1 MTTPGLTRRRM
12 SGGGVWLFQVGAS
25 SPMAVLAGGI
35 VATYATTDVV
45 ATPLTFP
52 LLGAL
57 LGLLAVGYV
66 AMSRTAPHAAPAYA
80 LLAQSFGPVAGLAG
94 GALAL
99 VFYSAIQMS
108 LYGLIGV
115 TIAAL
120 VGGGW
125 VLWAAVVWLVVAV
138 CGLLHVSLSAFVVG
152 SVLCVELAVITLF
165 DIAGFAH
172 PAGGSISMAPVAF
185 TGLWAPGIGGALA
198 LGIAAFIGFDT
209 APAYSE
215 EVRTNRSISRSTL
228 AAVLFMAVFYGASA
242 WALAVAVGPEQVA
255 QTARDPDAGLP
266 FALFDQWYGGGLS
279 LLATLLLI
287 TSVTVAMLSFHNTI
301 ARYLFAMA
309 REGVLPAWLARTGT
323 SGRAQGAPTGGSI
336 VQSASAL
343 LVVGVLALAGADPI
357 KVVFT
362 WLSAAGAAGILVML
376 VLISAGSIRFFR
388 RGGGTNEGLIIT
400 TVLPSLGVI
409 AGTGVLVIM
418 LLNLDSLLGLPPG
431 SPQQLIIP
439 AVVVVTVLV
448 GVVWGGWLR
457 TRGSQLLDDI
467 GRGRPD
473 PLRVLD
479 QRLQD
484 LDV

>member
-1 MTTPGLTRRRM
+1 MTTHGLTRRRM

-35 VATYATTDVV
+35 VATYATTGVV

-52 LLGAL
+52 LLGTL

-66 AMSRTAPHAAPAYA
+66 AMSRAVPHAAPAYA
-80 LLAQSFGPVAGLAG
+80 LLAHGFGPVTGMVG

-108 LYGLIGV
+108 LYGLVGV
-115 TIAAL
+115 TIADL
-120 VGGGW
+120 VGGSW
-125 VLWAAVVWLVVAV
+125 VLWSGAVWLVVAV

-152 SVLCVELAVITLF
+152 SVLCVELAVIALF
-165 DIAGFAH
+165 DIAGFTH
-172 PAGGSISMAPVAF
+172 PAGGAISTAPVSID
-185 TGLWAPGIGGALA
+185 GLWSAGIGGAFT

-215 EVRTNRSISRSTL
+215 EVRTSRSISRSTL
-228 AAVLFMAVFYGASA
+228 AAVLFMALFYGVSA
-242 WALAVAVGPEQVA
+242 WSLAVAVGADQVA
-255 QTARDPDAGLP
+255 PTAADPDAGLP
-266 FALFDQWYGGGLS
+266 FSLLDQWYGNGLS
-279 LLATLLLI
+279 LLATLLLV
-287 TSVTVAMLSFHNTI
+287 TSVVVAMLSFHNTI

-309 REGVLPAWLARTGT
+309 REGVLPGWLARTGA

-336 VQSASAL
+336 VQSVSAL
-343 LVVGVLALAGADPI
+343 LVVGAFTLVGADPL
-357 KVVFT
+357 KVIFT
-362 WLSAAGAAGILVML
+362 WFSAAGAVGILVML
-376 VLISAGSIRFFR
+376 VLISAAAIRYFR
-388 RGGGTNEGLIIT
+388 RGGGSNESLAIT
-400 TVLPSLGVI
+400 TVLPTLGVI
-409 AGTGVLVIM
+409 AGAGVLAIM
-418 LLNLDSLLGLPPG
+418 VLHLSSLLRIADD
-431 SPQQLIIP
+431 SPLQAIIP
-439 AVVVVTVLV
+439 AVVVATIVV
-448 GVVWGGWLR
+448 GVIWGMLLR
-457 TRGSQLLDDI
+457 ARRARVLPEI

>member
-1 MTTPGLTRRRM
+1 M

-35 VATYATTDVV
+35 VATYAATGMT

-52 LLGAL
+52 LLGAM

-66 AMSRTAPHAAPAYA
+66 AMSRTVPHAAPAYA
-80 LLAQSFGPVAGLAG
+80 LLAHAFGPVAGLAG

-115 TIAAL
+115 TIAGL
-120 VGGGW
+120 LGGGW
-125 VLWAAVVWLVVAV
+125 LLWAAVVWLIVAV

-152 SVLCVELAVITLF
+152 TVLCVELAVITLF
-165 DIAGFAH
+165 DIASFAH
-172 PAGGSISMAPVAF
+172 PFGGSITTAPINFA
-185 TGLWAPGIGGALA
+185 GLWAPGIGGALA

-215 EVRTNRSISRSTL
+215 EVRTSRSIGRSTL
-228 AAVLFMAVFYGASA
+228 AAVLFMALFYGISA
-242 WALAVAVGPEQVA
+242 WALAVAVGDHQIA
-255 QTARDPDAGLP
+255 ATAANPDSGLP
-266 FALFDQWYGGGLS
+266 FSLFDQWYGSGLS
-279 LLATLLLI
+279 LLATLLLV

-301 ARYLFAMA
+301 ARYLFGMA

-323 SGRAQGAPTGGSI
+323 GGRAQGAPTGGSI
-336 VQSASAL
+336 VQSISAL
-343 LVVGVLALAGADPI
+343 VVVGVFAAAGADPI
-357 KVVFT
+357 GVIFT
-362 WLSAAGAAGILVML
+362 WLSAAGAVGILVML
-376 VLISAGSIRFFR
+376 VLISAGAIRFYR
-388 RGGGTNEGLIIT
+388 RGGGSTEGLFVT

-409 AGTGVLVIM
+409 GGLVVLAVM
-418 LLNLDSLLGLPPG
+418 VLHLSSLLQIAGD
-431 SPQQLIIP
+431 SPLQAVIP
-439 AVVVVTVLV
+439 VAVVVTLIA
-448 GVVWGGWLR
+448 GVVWGYTLR
-457 TRGSQLLDDI
+457 AGRAPVLAEI
-467 GRGRPD
+467 GKGRPD

-479 QRLQD
+479 QRLED

>member
-1 MTTPGLTRRRM
+1 
-12 SGGGVWLFQVGAS
+12 
-25 SPMAVLAGGI
+25 MAVLAGGI
-35 VATYATTDVV
+35 VATYASTAVV

-66 AMSRTAPHAAPAYA
+66 AMSRAVPNAAPAYA
-80 LLAQSFGPVAGLAG
+80 LLAHSFGPVTGLAG

-108 LYGLIGV
+108 LYGLIGFTV
-115 TIAAL
+115 ATL
-120 VGGGW
+120 LGGSW
-125 VLWAAVVWLVVAV
+125 VLWAAVVWLAVAV
-138 CGLLHVSLSAFVVG
+138 CGLLHVSMSAFVVG
-152 SVLCVELAVITLF
+152 AVLFVELAVITLF

-172 PAGGSISMAPVAF
+172 PAGGVISVTPVTF
-185 TGLWAPGIGGALA
+185 TGLWSPGIGGAFA

-215 EVRTNRSISRSTL
+215 EVRTSRSIGRATL
-228 AAVLFMAVFYGASA
+228 AALLFMSLFYCTSA
-242 WALAVAVGPEQVA
+242 WALAIAVGPDQVA
-255 QTARDPDAGLP
+255 ATAGDPSAGLP
-266 FALFDQWYGGGLS
+266 FALFDRWYGSGLS

-301 ARYLFAMA
+301 ARYLFSMA
-309 REGVLPAWLARTGT
+309 REGVLPGWLARTGT

-343 LVVGVLALAGADPI
+343 MVVGVFVLAGADPMR
-357 KVVFT
+357 VVFT

-376 VLISAGSIRFFR
+376 VLISAGAIRFYR
-388 RGGGTNEGLIIT
+388 RGGGTSEGLLVT
-400 TVLPSLGVI
+400 TVLPALGVV
-409 AGTGVLVIM
+409 AGAGVLVIM
-418 LLNLDSLLGLPPG
+418 VLHLDSLLQIPPD
-431 SPQQLIIP
+431 SPRQLIIP
-439 AVVVVTVLV
+439 AAVVGTLVV
-448 GVVWGGWLR
+448 GVIWGSVLKA
-457 TRGSQLLDDI
+457 RGARVLNDV
-467 GRGRPD
+467 GKGRPD

>member
-1 MTTPGLTRRRM
+1 MTTQGLTRRKM

-35 VATYATTDVV
+35 VATYAATGLT

-52 LLGAL
+52 LLGGL

-66 AMSRTAPHAAPAYA
+66 AMSRTVPHAAPAYA
-80 LLAQSFGPVAGLAG
+80 LLAHAFGPVAGLTG

-115 TIAAL
+115 TIAGL
-120 VGGGW
+120 VGGPW
-125 VLWAAVVWLVVAV
+125 LLWSALIWLIVSV

-152 SVLCVELAVITLF
+152 SVLCVELAVIALF
-165 DIAGFAH
+165 DIASFTH
-172 PAGGSISMAPVAF
+172 PFGGSITTAPISVS
-185 TGLWAPGIGGALA
+185 GLWAPGIGGAFA

-215 EVRTNRSISRSTL
+215 EVRTSRSIGRSTL
-228 AAVLFMAVFYGASA
+228 AAVLFMALFYGFSA
-242 WALAVAVGPEQVA
+242 WALAVAVGDQKIA
-255 QTARDPDAGLP
+255 ATAADPDAGLP
-266 FALFDQWYGGGLS
+266 FGLFDQWYGSGLS
-279 LLATLLLI
+279 LLATLLLV

-336 VQSASAL
+336 VQSISAL
-343 LVVGVLALAGADPI
+343 VVVGLFAAAGADPI
-357 KVVFT
+357 GVIFT
-362 WLSAAGAAGILVML
+362 WFSAAGAVGILVML
-376 VLISAGSIRFFR
+376 VLISAGAIRFYR
-388 RGGGTNEGLIIT
+388 RGGGSTEGLFTT

-409 AGTGVLVIM
+409 GGVGVLAIM
-418 LLNLDSLLGLPPG
+418 VSHLSSLLAIADD
-431 SPQQLIIP
+431 SPAQAIIP
-439 AVVVVTVLV
+439 AAVVLTIVV
-448 GVVWGGWLR
+448 GVVWGFTMRARRASVLAEVGK
-457 TRGSQLLDDI
+457 
-467 GRGRPD
+467 GRPD

>member
-1 MTTPGLTRRRM
+1 MTTQGLTRRRM

-35 VATYATTDVV
+35 VATYATTAVV

-52 LLGAL
+52 LLGVL

-66 AMSRTAPHAAPAYA
+66 AMSRAVPNAAPAYA
-80 LLAQSFGPVAGLAG
+80 LLAHAFGPVAGLAG

-108 LYGLIGV
+108 LYGLIGA
-115 TIAAL
+115 TTATL
-120 VGGGW
+120 LGGSW
-125 VLWAAVVWLVVAV
+125 MLWAAVLWLVVAA
-138 CGLLHVSLSAFVVG
+138 CGLLQVSLSAFVVG
-152 SVLCVELAVITLF
+152 SVLVVELAVIALF

-172 PAGGSISMAPVAF
+172 PAGGTISVSPVAF
-185 TGLWAPGIGGALA
+185 TGLWSPGIGGAFA

-215 EVRTNRSISRSTL
+215 EVRTDRSISRATL
-228 AAVLFMAVFYGASA
+228 AALLFMSLFYGASA
-242 WALAVAVGPEQVA
+242 WALAVAVGSDKVA
-255 QTARDPDAGLP
+255 ATAANPDAGLP
-266 FALFDQWYGGGLS
+266 FALFDEWYGSGLS

-309 REGVLPAWLARTGT
+309 REGVLPGWLARTGT
-323 SGRAQGAPTGGSI
+323 SERAQGAPTAGSI
-336 VQSASAL
+336 VQSVSAL
-343 LVVGVLALAGADPI
+343 VVVGLFVVAGADPI

-362 WLSAAGAAGILVML
+362 WLSAAGAVGILVML
-376 VLISAGSIRFFR
+376 VLISIGAIRYYR
-388 RGGGTNEGLIIT
+388 RGGGTNEGLMVT

-409 AGTGVLVIM
+409 AGAGVLVVM
-418 LLNLDSLLGLPPG
+418 VLHLDSLLRIAPG
-431 SPQQLIIP
+431 SPLQWIVP
-439 AVVVVTVLV
+439 AVVTGTLVV
-448 GVVWGGWLR
+448 GVVWGRLLKAGGAR
-457 TRGSQLLDDI
+457 VLDDV
-467 GRGRPD
+467 GKGRPD

>member
-1 MTTPGLTRRRM
+1 MTTQGLTRRKM

-35 VATYATTDVV
+35 VATYAATGLV

-52 LLGAL
+52 LLGVM

-66 AMSRTAPHAAPAYA
+66 AMSRTVPHAAPAYA
-80 LLAQSFGPVAGLAG
+80 LLAHAFGPVAGLAG

-115 TIAAL
+115 TIAGL
-120 VGGGW
+120 IGGAW
-125 VLWAAVVWLVVAV
+125 LIWAAVVWLVVAI

-165 DIAGFAH
+165 DIASFTH
-172 PAGGSISMAPVAF
+172 PFGGSITVAPI
-185 TGLWAPGIGGALA
+185 TLSGLWAPGIGGAFA

-215 EVRTNRSISRSTL
+215 EVRTSRSIGRSTL
-228 AAVLFMAVFYGASA
+228 AAVLFMALFYGVSA
-242 WALAVAVGPEQVA
+242 WALAVAVGDRQIGA
-255 QTARDPDAGLP
+255 TAANPDSGLP
-266 FALFDQWYGGGLS
+266 FSLFDQWYGSGLS
-279 LLATLLLI
+279 LLATLLLV

-323 SGRAQGAPTGGSI
+323 SGRAQGAPTGGSL
-336 VQSASAL
+336 VQSISAL
-343 LVVGVLALAGADPI
+343 VVVGLFAAAGADPI
-357 KVVFT
+357 GVIFT
-362 WLSAAGAAGILVML
+362 WFSAAGAVGILVML
-376 VLISAGSIRFFR
+376 VLISTGAIRFYR
-388 RGGGTNEGLIIT
+388 RGGGSTEGLFVT
-400 TVLPSLGVI
+400 TVLPSLGVV
-409 AGTGVLVIM
+409 GGLVVLAIM
-418 LLNLDSLLGLPPG
+418 VSHLSSLLQIAES
-431 SPQQLIIP
+431 SPLQAIIP
-439 AVVVVTVLV
+439 AVVLLTVIV
-448 GVVWGGWLR
+448 GVVWGFALR
-457 TRGSQLLDDI
+457 ARKAPVLAEVGK
-467 GRGRPD
+467 GRPD